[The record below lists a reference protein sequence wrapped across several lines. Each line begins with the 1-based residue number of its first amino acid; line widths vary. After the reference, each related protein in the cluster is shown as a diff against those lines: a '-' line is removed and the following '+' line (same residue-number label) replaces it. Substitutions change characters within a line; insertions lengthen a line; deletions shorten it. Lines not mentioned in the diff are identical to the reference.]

1 MNNAT
6 IAGLTQ
12 IALRFREARNW
23 KQFHN
28 PKELAISLC
37 LEAAEV
43 LEHMQWQSPAVLEEH
58 LLKNS
63 EELADELADVLHS
76 VFLLAHDLKID
87 LGKSFKRKMKKNE
100 AKYPIAKAKGMA
112 KKYTQL

>member
-28 PKELAISLC
+28 PK
-37 LEAAEV
+37 
-43 LEHMQWQSPAVLEEH
+43 
-58 LLKNS
+58 
-63 EELADELADVLHS
+63 ELADELADVLHS